1 MARPVSRSQRIGP
14 DLTKLLVFVVVTV
27 AAFGLLATTIAN
39 VRWGDKSD
47 YSAVF
52 TDVTGL
58 IEGDDVRIAG
68 VRVGE
73 VTGIEV
79 AGDEGEERNQAVVRF
94 RIDRTVVLT
103 EGTTAL
109 IRYRNL
115 IGQRFVSLA
124 QEQGGM
130 TELPVG
136 AEIPV
141 ERTTPALDLTALF
154 NGFKPLFAALDPAD
168 VNQLAFEIIQTLQG
182 EGGTIEHLLA
192 STASLTS
199 TLADRDEVIG
209 RTIDNLNQVL
219 GTVADRSTQLD
230 QLLLQLQRF
239 VSGLAEDRE
248 AIGASLTNIADLSES
263 TAGLIEDAR
272 PPLKDD
278 IEQLGNL
285 ADNLDRN
292 SEVVDQFLTTWPGK
306 IDEITR
312 TASYGSWFNFYLCDF
327 DGQITLPA
335 GQSQRVEA
343 YDTGTARC
351 SG

>member
-1 MARPVSRSQRIGP
+1 MARPVSRSQRVGP
-14 DLTKLLVFVVVTV
+14 DLARLLLFLAATV
-27 AAFGLLATTIAN
+27 AAFGLLATTIAG
-39 VRWGDKSD
+39 VRFGDTSE

-58 IEGDDVRIAG
+58 MEGDDVRIAG

-73 VTGIEV
+73 VSGIEV
-79 AGDEGEERNQAVVRF
+79 AGEEGEQRNQAVVRF
-94 RIDRTVVLT
+94 EIDRTVVLT

-109 IRYRNL
+109 VRYRNL

-124 QEQGGM
+124 QEQGGLD
-130 TELPVG
+130 ELPVG
-136 AEIPV
+136 ATIPV
-141 ERTTPALDLTALF
+141 ERTQPALDLTALF
-154 NGFKPLFAALDPAD
+154 NGFKPLFAALDPQD

-182 EGGTIEHLLA
+182 EGGTIDHLLA

-199 TLADRDEVIG
+199 TLADRDAVIG

-219 GTVADRSTQLD
+219 GTVADRSGQLD
-230 QLLLQLQRF
+230 QLLVQLQRF

-248 AIGASLTNIADLSES
+248 AIGASLASIADLADS
-263 TAGLIEDAR
+263 TAGLVEEVR
-272 PPLKDD
+272 PPLRTDV
-278 IEQLGNL
+278 EELGNL

-292 SEVVDQFLTTWPGK
+292 NEVVEQFLTTWPGK
-306 IDEITR
+306 IEQITR
-312 TASYGSWFNFYLCDF
+312 TATYGSWFNFYLCDF

-335 GQSQRVEA
+335 GQTQRIEA

-351 SG
+351 GS

>member
-1 MARPVSRSQRIGP
+1 MPRPVSRSQRIGA
-14 DLTKLLVFVVVTV
+14 DLVRLLLFLVVTV
-27 AAFGLLATTIAN
+27 AAFALLATTIAN
-39 VRWGDKSD
+39 VRFGDKSD

-58 IEGDDVRIAG
+58 LEGDDVRIAG

-79 AGDEGEERNQAVVRF
+79 AGEEGEERSQALVHF

-115 IGQRFVSLA
+115 IGQRYLSLA
-124 QEQGGM
+124 QEQGGLG
-130 TELPVG
+130 ELPVG
-136 AEIPV
+136 ARIPV
-141 ERTTPALDLTALF
+141 ERTQAALDLTALF
-154 NGFKPLFAALDPAD
+154 NGFKPLFAALNPQD
-168 VNQLAFEIIQTLQG
+168 VNQLAYEIIQTLQG

-192 STASLTS
+192 STASVTS

-209 RTIDNLNQVL
+209 RTIDNLNEVL
-219 GTVADRSTQLD
+219 GTVAERSGQLD

-239 VSGLAEDRE
+239 VSGLAADRE
-248 AIGASLTNIADLSES
+248 AIGASLSSIADLSDS
-263 TAGLIEDAR
+263 TAGLLQEAR
-272 PPLKDD
+272 PPLQQD
-278 IEQLGNL
+278 IAALGDL

-292 SEVVDQFLTTWPGK
+292 NAVLDEFLTTWPGK
-306 IDEITR
+306 IDTITR
-312 TASYGSWFNFYLCDF
+312 TATYGSFFNFYLCEF
-327 DGQITLPA
+327 DGQVTLPA
-335 GQSQRVEA
+335 GQTVPVDA